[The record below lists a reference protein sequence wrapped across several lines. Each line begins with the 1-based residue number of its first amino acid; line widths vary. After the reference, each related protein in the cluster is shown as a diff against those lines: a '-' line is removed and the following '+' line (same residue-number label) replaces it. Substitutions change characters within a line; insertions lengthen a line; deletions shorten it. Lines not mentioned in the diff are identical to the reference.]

1 MITQTQSVPGPFST
15 YLAITSFGIGTLL
28 LILYLLF
35 PETVLLIYAGY
46 CYVLLAILING
57 IIFLHLFYLFLIHRL
72 KREIIAIRMLILLAN
87 IPISLLY
94 LNIVLHTTN

>member
-1 MITQTQSVPGPFST
+1 MITQTKSTGKFST

-35 PETVLLIYAGY
+35 PETMLLIYAGY
-46 CYVLLAILING
+46 FYVLLAILING
-57 IIFLHLFYLFLIHRL
+57 ITFLHLFYLFIIYRL

-87 IPISLLY
+87 IPIALFY
-94 LNIVLHTTN
+94 LNIVIHTTN

>member
-1 MITQTQSVPGPFST
+1 MITQTKYTGKFST

-35 PETVLLIYAGY
+35 PETLLLIYAGY
-46 CYVLLAILING
+46 FYVLLAILING
-57 IIFLHLFYLFLIHRL
+57 ITFLHLFYLFIIHRV

-87 IPISLLY
+87 IPIALLY

>member
-1 MITQTQSVPGPFST
+1 MITQTQSPPGPFST

-35 PETVLLIYAGY
+35 PETVLLIYIGY
-46 CYVLLAILING
+46 FYVLLAILING
-57 IIFLHLFYLFLIHRL
+57 IAFLHLFYLFIIHPL

-87 IPISLLY
+87 IPIALLY
-94 LNIVLHTTN
+94 LNIIFHNN